1 MKYRLADREKQLVFG
16 LYPEV
21 TLDTARK
28 LRDEARQHLR
38 DFQDLAVEK
47 RKRKLAVSAAAMET
61 FEKLAR
67 TWHALGAGA
76 CSGRDLQ
83 P

>member
-1 MKYRLADREKQLVFG
+1 MAECSGWSVLNPLCHAESAAQAVVG
-16 LYPEV
+16 SAVENV
-21 TLDTARK
+21 AN
-28 LRDEARQHLR
+28 
-38 DFQDLAVEK
+38 AVEK